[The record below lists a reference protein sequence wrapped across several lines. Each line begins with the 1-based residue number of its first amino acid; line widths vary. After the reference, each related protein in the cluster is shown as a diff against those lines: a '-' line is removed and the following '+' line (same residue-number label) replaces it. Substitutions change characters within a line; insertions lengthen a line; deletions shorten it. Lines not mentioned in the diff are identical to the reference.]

1 MEAEYVEDCDEN
13 QSSWVEVKPNKNKGM
28 QKFFSLFSYF
38 KINCSRFL
46 NIQWK
51 G

>member
-28 QKFFSLFSYF
+28 QKFFFIFLFQNKLF
-38 KINCSRFL
+38 
-46 NIQWK
+46 
-51 G
+51 